1 MMRFFY
7 KNSHNVKKKK
17 KDTLY
22 KKTCVQ
28 LLNTLG
34 SQ

>member
-7 KNSHNVKKKK
+7 KNSHNVKK

>member
-7 KNSHNVKKKK
+7 KNSHNVKKK